1 LNFKVINKKS
11 TLEVIVQQIKNQIKK
26 GILKPG
32 EKLPSERELA
42 NLLGVSRA
50 SVREA
55 IQALAFSGYLE
66 VIQGKGTY
74 ILEIATKYD
83 EIVKFFSG
91 FNNYS
96 LDYLME
102 ARIML
107 EGEFA
112 RLAALNSNQKE
123 IDEIERVFNEIAK
136 SNDLNSF
143 VIKDLEFHLTI
154 AKATHNPIM
163 HRLMKIIGELLYK
176 ETQKIIEISKD
187 TREKTIE
194 ITRELVQAIK
204 QRNANQARELMSKHI
219 SNVRVN
225 LEHNINLTNDEHIDS
240 FLLHK

>member
-1 LNFKVINKKS
+1 MSFKIIKKES

-42 NLLGVSRA
+42 SLLGISRA

-55 IQALAFSGYLE
+55 IKALSFSGYLE

-74 ILEIATKYD
+74 VLEIATQYD
-83 EIVKFFSG
+83 EIVNFFSE
-91 FNNYS
+91 FSNYS

-112 RLAALNSNQKE
+112 RLAAVNASQDE
-123 IDEIERVFNEIAK
+123 IDVIERAFNEIC
-136 SNDLNSF
+136 NSKDTNTFF
-143 VIKDLEFHLTI
+143 VKDLQFHLTI

-163 HRLMKIIGELLYK
+163 NGLMKIIVEMLYK
-176 ETQKIIEISKD
+176 ETQKIIEISEN
-187 TREKTIE
+187 TRETTIE
-194 ITRELVQAIK
+194 TTRDLVLAIK
-204 QRNANQARELMSKHI
+204 QRDAEKAKELMS
-219 SNVRVN
+219 
-225 LEHNINLTNDEHIDS
+225 EHIGNIRAS
-240 FLLHK
+240 LE

>member
-1 LNFKVINKKS
+1 MSFKTIKRES
-11 TLEVIVQQIKNQIKK
+11 TLEVIVQQIKGQIKK

-32 EKLPSERELA
+32 EKLPSERKLA
-42 NLLGVSRA
+42 DLLGVSRA

-74 ILEIATKYD
+74 ILEMATQYD
-83 EIVKFFSG
+83 EIVNFFSK
-91 FNNYS
+91 FSNYS

-112 RLAALNSNQKE
+112 RLAALNASQEE
-123 IDEIERVFNEIAK
+123 IDVIERVFNEIASSK
-136 SNDLNSF
+136 DLNTFF
-143 VIKDLEFHLTI
+143 VKDLEFHLTI

-163 HRLMKIIGELLYK
+163 NGLMKIIGEMLYK

-187 TREKTIE
+187 TKENTIE
-194 ITRELVQAIK
+194 TTRDLVQAIK
-204 QRNANQARELMSKHI
+204 QRDAEKAKELMG
-219 SNVRVN
+219 
-225 LEHNINLTNDEHIDS
+225 EHIKDVKVS
-240 FLLHK
+240 LE

>member
-1 LNFKVINKKS
+1 MITYHNLIGSNILNFKVINKKS
-11 TLEVIVQQIKNQIKK
+11 TLEIIIQQIKNQIKK

-32 EKLPSERELA
+32 EKLPSERKLA
-42 NLLGVSRA
+42 DQLGVSRA

-74 ILEIATKYD
+74 ILEMATKYD
-83 EIVKFFSG
+83 EIVNFFSE
-91 FNNYS
+91 FSNYS

-112 RLAALNSNQKE
+112 RLAALNASQEE
-123 IDEIERVFNEIAK
+123 IDVIERVFNEIASSK
-136 SNDLNSF
+136 DLNTFF
-143 VIKDLEFHLTI
+143 VKDLEFHLTI

-163 HRLMKIIGELLYK
+163 NGLMKIIGEMLYK

-187 TREKTIE
+187 TRVNTIE
-194 ITRELVQAIK
+194 TTGNLVQAIK
-204 QRNANQARELMSKHI
+204 QRNAEQAKELMSKHI
-219 SNVRVN
+219 RNIRVS
-225 LEHNINLTNDEHIDS
+225 LESH
-240 FLLHK
+240 

>member
-1 LNFKVINKKS
+1 MSFEIIKKES

-42 NLLGVSRA
+42 SLLGVSRT

-55 IQALAFSGYLE
+55 IKALSFSGYLE

-74 ILEIATKYD
+74 ILEIATQYD
-83 EIVKFFSG
+83 EIVNFFSE
-91 FNNYS
+91 FSNYS

-112 RLAALNSNQKE
+112 RLAAVNASQEE
-123 IDEIERVFNEIAK
+123 IDVIERVFNEIC
-136 SNDLNSF
+136 NSKDTNTFF
-143 VIKDLEFHLTI
+143 VKDLQFHLTI

-163 HRLMKIIGELLYK
+163 NGLMKIIVEMLYK
-176 ETQKIIEISKD
+176 ETQKIIEISED
-187 TREKTIE
+187 TRENTIE
-194 ITRELVQAIK
+194 TTRDLVQAIK
-204 QRNANQARELMSKHI
+204 QRDAEKAKELMSKHI
-219 SNVRVN
+219 RNIRVS
-225 LEHNINLTNDEHIDS
+225 LE
-240 FLLHK
+240 

>member
-1 LNFKVINKKS
+1 MNFKVINKKS
-11 TLEVIVQQIKNQIKK
+11 TLETIIQQIKNQIKK

-32 EKLPSERELA
+32 EKLPSERKLSD
-42 NLLGVSRA
+42 LLGVSRA

-83 EIVKFFSG
+83 EIVNFFSE
-91 FNNYS
+91 FSNYS

-112 RLAALNSNQKE
+112 RLAALNANQEE
-123 IDEIERVFNEIAK
+123 IDLVERIFNEIA
-136 SNDLNSF
+136 SSEDLNSF
-143 VIKDLEFHLTI
+143 VVKDLEFHLTI

-163 HRLMKIIGELLYK
+163 NGLMKIIGEMLYK
-176 ETQKIIEISKD
+176 ETRKIIEISGD
-187 TREKTIE
+187 TRKNTIE
-194 ITRELVQAIK
+194 TTRNLVQAIK
-204 QRNANQARELMSKHI
+204 QRNAEKAKELMS
-219 SNVRVN
+219 
-225 LEHNINLTNDEHIDS
+225 EHIRNIRAS
-240 FLLHK
+240 LE

>member
-1 LNFKVINKKS
+1 MSFKTVKRES
-11 TLEVIVQQIKNQIKK
+11 TLEVIVQQIKNQIKE

-32 EKLPSERELA
+32 EKLPSERKLSE
-42 NLLGVSRA
+42 LLGVSRA

-83 EIVKFFSG
+83 EIVNFFSG
-91 FNNYS
+91 FSNYS

-112 RLAALNSNQKE
+112 RLAALNASQEE
-123 IDEIERVFNEIAK
+123 IDIIERVFNEIANSK
-136 SNDLNSF
+136 DLNTF
-143 VIKDLEFHLTI
+143 VVKDLKFHLTI

-163 HRLMKIIGELLYK
+163 NGLMKIIGEMLYK
-176 ETQKIIEISKD
+176 ETQKIIEISKG
-187 TREKTIE
+187 TRENTIE
-194 ITRELVQAIK
+194 TVRNLVQAIR
-204 QRNANQARELMSKHI
+204 QRNAEQAKELMS
-219 SNVRVN
+219 
-225 LEHNINLTNDEHIDS
+225 EHIRNIRAS
-240 FLLHK
+240 LESH

>member
-1 LNFKVINKKS
+1 MSFKTIKKES

-42 NLLGVSRA
+42 SLLGVSRT

-55 IQALAFSGYLE
+55 IKALSFSGYLE

-74 ILEIATKYD
+74 ILEIATQYD
-83 EIVKFFSG
+83 EIVNFFSE
-91 FNNYS
+91 FSNYS

-112 RLAALNSNQKE
+112 RLAAVNASKDE
-123 IDEIERVFNEIAK
+123 IDVIERVFNEIC
-136 SNDLNSF
+136 NSKDTNTFF
-143 VIKDLEFHLTI
+143 VKDLQFHLTI

-163 HRLMKIIGELLYK
+163 NGLMKIIVEMLYK
-176 ETQKIIEISKD
+176 ETQKIIEISEN
-187 TREKTIE
+187 TRENTIKT
-194 ITRELVQAIK
+194 TRDLLQAIK
-204 QRNANQARELMSKHI
+204 NRNAEQAKELMSKHI
-219 SNVRVN
+219 RNIRVS
-225 LEHNINLTNDEHIDS
+225 LE
-240 FLLHK
+240 

>member
-11 TLEVIVQQIKNQIKK
+11 TLEIIIHQIKSQIKK

-42 NLLGVSRA
+42 DQLGVSRA
-50 SVREA
+50 SFREA

-74 ILEIATKYD
+74 ILEMATQYD
-83 EIVKFFSG
+83 KIVNFFSE
-91 FNNYS
+91 FSNYS

-112 RLAALNSNQKE
+112 RLAALNASQEE
-123 IDEIERVFNEIAK
+123 IDVIERVFNEIASSK
-136 SNDLNSF
+136 DLNTFF
-143 VIKDLEFHLTI
+143 VKDLEFHLTI

-163 HRLMKIIGELLYK
+163 NGLMKIIGEMLYK
-176 ETQKIIEISKD
+176 ETRKIIEISKD
-187 TREKTIE
+187 TRENTIE
-194 ITRELVQAIK
+194 TTRELVQAIK
-204 QRNANQARELMSKHI
+204 KRNAEQARELMSKHI
-219 SNVRVN
+219 RNIRVS
-225 LEHNINLTNDEHIDS
+225 LE
-240 FLLHK
+240 